1 MSSSIS
7 IKPPENVYRKPY
19 EWTSAFVFATA
30 AIALLFAPLPILSSV
45 PIILILLA
53 LMVKRFLQGQ
63 RIYKFRKSLKTLPFY
78 ALTPDEVPL
87 SDKALFLG
95 KGFNWTQTH
104 TQRLLMSRLP
114 ENIHLTQVGKLYK
127 WARKREIYGKKDF
140 LTKFLGSNHFLNPV
154 KPLPPVGGFT
164 ELHGVEINEEEIWL
178 NLAERVGH
186 TVVLGTTRVGKTRLA
201 EILINQDIR
210 RGDTVIAID
219 PKGDADLMLSMY
231 IAAHKEKRP
240 FYMFHLGFP
249 DESCRY
255 NPVGDYSRVTE
266 VATRIANQLPS
277 EGQSAAFRDFVWR
290 FVNVL
295 AKVMEVVGV
304 KPSYNAIY
312 DAAVNVDDLAVKYFI
327 AVLNQEKPNWK
338 DEFGDLEISKEME
351 TQIKRTGRSE
361 EAVLLAAFVKQSG
374 ILDATTNAVISVLGN
389 EKSYFEKLVSS
400 LYPLLEKLTTGKVA
414 ELLSPDYDNPN
425 DLRPIMDWRKVL
437 EQNAVVYVGLDS
449 LTDSE
454 VAKNVGNAM
463 FADLTSLAGQI
474 YKYGQGYGQ
483 SGDTPKHKLALH
495 ADEFNELIG
504 EEFIPMLNK
513 AGGAFYQV
521 TAYTQTW
528 SDVEAKLGSKAKAN
542 QMEGNFNTMI
552 MLRVLGEETAQR
564 LTKRLPEVRVVTGTL
579 VSGAGDIAEM
589 SKKEDFTS
597 RNEDRISSETV
608 PMLAPSDLCNLP
620 KGQCFASLEGGHLYK
635 IRLPLPKPATDKDV
649 PKNLWE
655 VSEKMREIV
664 RLSQQK
670 ETADSPFTDGKS
682 YANNEP

>member
-19 EWTSAFVFATA
+19 EWTSAFVFAA
-30 AIALLFAPLPILSSV
+30 AAVALLFAPLPILSSV

-53 LMVKRFLQGQ
+53 LMVKRFLQGR
-63 RIYKFRKSLKTLPFY
+63 RIYKFRKSLKKLPFY

-114 ENIHLTQVGKLYK
+114 ENIHLTQVSSFYE
-127 WARKREIYGKKDF
+127 WAREREINGKDDF
-140 LTKFLGSNHFLNPV
+140 LTRFLGSQHLLNPV
-154 KPLPPVGGFT
+154 KPLPDVGGFT
-164 ELHGVEINEEEIWL
+164 ELHGVEIKEKNVWL
-178 NLAERVGH
+178 PLIERGGH
-186 TVVLGTTRVGKTRLA
+186 TIVLGTTGVGKTRLA
-201 EILINQDIR
+201 EILLNQDIR
-210 RGDTVIAID
+210 RGDIVMTFD

-231 IAAHKEKRP
+231 IAAHKANRP
-240 FYMFHLGFP
+240 FYMFHLGYP

-255 NPVGDYSRVTE
+255 NPIGDYSRITE
-266 VATRIANQLPS
+266 IATRIANQLPS
-277 EGQSAAFRDFVWR
+277 EGQASSFRDFVWR

-295 AKVMEVVGV
+295 AKVFEVVGI
-304 KPSYNAIY
+304 KPTYKAIY
-312 DAAVNVDDLAVKYFI
+312 NAAVNVDDLACKYFI
-327 AVLNQEKPNWK
+327 TVLNQEKPNWK

-351 TQIKRTGRSE
+351 TQIKKTGRSE
-361 EAVLLAAFVKQSG
+361 QAILLSSFVKQSG
-374 ILDATTNAVISVLGN
+374 INDATTNAVSSVLNN

-400 LYPLLEKLTTGKVA
+400 LYPLLEKLTTGKAA
-414 ELLSPDYDNPN
+414 ELTSPDYDDTN
-425 DLRPIMDWRKVL
+425 DTRPIMDWRKVM
-437 EQNAVVYVGLDS
+437 EQNAVVYVGLDA
-449 LTDSE
+449 LTDKN
-454 VAKNVGNAM
+454 VAESVGNAM

-474 YKYGQGYGQ
+474 YKFGQGYGQ
-483 SGDTPKHKLALH
+483 SEETAKRKVAIH

-504 EEFIPMLNK
+504 DEFIPMLNK
-513 AGGAFYQV
+513 ARRSGYQV

-528 SDVEAKLGSKAKAN
+528 ADVEAKLGSKAKAL
-542 QMEGNFNTMI
+542 QMAGNFNTTI
-552 MLRVLGEETAQR
+552 MLRVFGEDTAKM
-564 LTKRLPEVRVVTGTL
+564 LTERLPEVRVVTGTL

-589 SKKEDFTS
+589 GKKEDFTS

-620 KGQCFASLEGGHLYK
+620 KGQCFALMKGGHLYK

-655 VSEKMREIV
+655 VSEKMRETIK
-664 RLSQQK
+664 LSQQK
-670 ETADSPFTDGKS
+670 ETADSPFTDGKT
-682 YANNEP
+682 YHNEQ